1 MSLCLTKGS
10 SLTMKVFKLCFYCVI
25 VVDYP
30 DVDVSSVMVAV
41 DYGPTGQLTRSNI
54 TNNVNT
60 SSEGA
65 QSEAEQY
72 SAEKNQRAKVQSMY
86 NM

>member
-1 MSLCLTKGS
+1 M
-10 SLTMKVFKLCFYCVI
+10 
-25 VVDYP
+25 
-30 DVDVSSVMVAV
+30 MVAV

-60 SSEGA
+60 SSEDV

-72 SAEKNQRAKVQSMY
+72 SAEKNQRAKVHYSIY
-86 NM
+86 LLS